1 MSKVYTRFNTK
12 QAQKTILYRLYE
24 GVSLPPPP
32 HPSMNLAF
40 GSPWG
45 FSKADLL

>member
-1 MSKVYTRFNTK
+1 MSKVYTHFNTK

-32 HPSMNLAF
+32 PPPLHEPRLWK
-40 GSPWG
+40 PVG
-45 FSKADLL
+45 FQ